1 MVTPETQVWPV
12 TWETVNHLGP
22 LSFVRKSWVVE
33 RVFFSDH
40 IALNRLNLTYACV
53 ENPFV
58 SVLFIR
64 LVRSDPSFSGVCLC
78 LCVALEDGLFVSSSA
93 CIPAYQHFRSPC
105 KWFDRVD
112 STSAS
117 RRWDHSWLSRFL
129 VRCLASQVF
138 LGRVVCAR

>member
-1 MVTPETQVWPV
+1 MVSPETQLWHV
-12 TWETVNHLGP
+12 TWETVNNLGP
-22 LSFVRKSWVVE
+22 LSFIRKSWIDGASVLQW
-33 RVFFSDH
+33 SH
-40 IALNRLNLTYACV
+40 CLKCLNLTYGWI

-64 LVRSDPSFSGVCLC
+64 LVRSDPSFSGVYLC

-93 CIPAYQHFRSPC
+93 CIPAYQHFRSPS

-117 RRWDHSWLSRFL
+117 QRWDHRWLSRFL
-129 VRCLASQVF
+129 VSCLASQVL
-138 LGRVVCAR
+138 LGRLVCAR

>member
-1 MVTPETQVWPV
+1 MVSPETQVWLF
-12 TWETVNHLGP
+12 TWETVNNLGP
-22 LSFVRKSWVVE
+22 LSFVWKSWIDGASVVQC
-33 RVFFSDH
+33 SH
-40 IALNRLNLTYACV
+40 CLKCLYLTYGCI

-78 LCVALEDGLFVSSSA
+78 LCVALEDVLFVSSSA
-93 CIPAYQHFRSPC
+93 CIPAYQYFRSP

-117 RRWDHSWLSRFL
+117 QRWDHRWLSRFP
-129 VRCLASQVF
+129 VSCLASQVF
-138 LGRVVCAR
+138 LGRLVCAR